1 MISENIQ
8 RKAGDLI
15 INLLKSASN
24 NNLCY
29 VYLRNYESLPESIGN
44 DIDLLVYP
52 NDLQAWKNFI
62 KNYIKET
69 DWDFYKIE
77 HHSCECIFLQ
87 EKTSKEIIH
96 IDLNTFIEYHFM
108 IYASTH
114 DVLSNRIFNRNV
126 YTPSLI
132 DELYINIMTRL
143 LYQGVVRE
151 KHREQWERNLE
162 LLDDNK
168 IKKTFELHFGTN
180 LSNII
185 ISPAKQFNWS
195 HIEKSKN
202 TIRLKL
208 LNVCLFKRPIVTTKR
223 FLALLKRIVCR
234 LTTKK

>member
-24 NNLCY
+24 NKLCY

-69 DWDFYKIE
+69 DWCFYKIE
-77 HHSCECIFLQ
+77 HHSCECVFLQ

-151 KHREQWERNLE
+151 KHREQWKQNFKTI
-162 LLDDNK
+162 DNNE
-168 IKKTFELHFGTN
+168 IKNTFKLHFGSD
-180 LSNII
+180 LSNLVIK
-185 ISPAKQFNWS
+185 PAKQLNWNQ
-195 HIEKSKN
+195 IEKNKN
-202 TIRLKL
+202 LVRLKL
-208 LNVCLFKRPIVTTKR
+208 LSVCLFKRPIVTIQR